1 MRAAPRVRALCE
13 RRAASLGSR
22 GLNETQR
29 WPPAAPLVRFRCA
42 CCVADA
48 SPLAVRAR
56 PCVAM
61 RAELSARRAVGGNA
75 VPAVQPRAAR
85 RAAVCTLVRPPPR
98 LGGRRPPRRAR
109 GVARRCAAAPHGLHT
124 DAAVHRLTQ
133 TTAVRE
139 RGELPK
145 TRAVASQAA
154 AAGKDVMPID
164 TQARSGS
171 DTAER
176 GFTLWLSA
184 LLLAAHAQRPPLP
197 THRPRAPS
205 DAPCG

>member
-1 MRAAPRVRALCE
+1 
-13 RRAASLGSR
+13 
-22 GLNETQR
+22 
-29 WPPAAPLVRFRCA
+29 
-42 CCVADA
+42 
-48 SPLAVRAR
+48 
-56 PCVAM
+56 
-61 RAELSARRAVGGNA
+61 
-75 VPAVQPRAAR
+75 
-85 RAAVCTLVRPPPR
+85 
-98 LGGRRPPRRAR
+98 
-109 GVARRCAAAPHGLHT
+109 
-124 DAAVHRLTQ
+124 VHRLTQ